1 MTGGQRGFTL
11 LELLIAIAL
20 LVLLTGMLYG
30 GLDLASR
37 RYQGQSHRLDRS
49 AQVALVQN
57 FLRAQISDARAL
69 PAPGGGKAIQF
80 DGRPD
85 GISFVSRGPASA
97 NVGGLAQLTV
107 AYAPGTSGTS
117 GTLSVHWQP
126 LAPTVAPRDSILLAK
141 VRRVEFS
148 YYGAPTPGD
157 APAWH
162 TSWQSLPILPSL
174 VRLSLEF
181 ADGEIMPTLVIA
193 IETKSSSAG
202 GLAAQR

>member
-1 MTGGQRGFTL
+1 MTEDQCGFTL
-11 LELLIAIAL
+11 LELLIAITL

-37 RYQGQSHRLDRS
+37 RYQGQSHHLDRS
-49 AQVALVQN
+49 TQIALVQN
-57 FLRAQISDARAL
+57 FLRAQLSDARAL
-69 PAPGGGKAIQF
+69 PAPGGAAVQF

-97 NVGGLAQLTV
+97 NVGGLAQLNV
-107 AYAPGTSGTS
+107 AYVPGVSGTS

-126 LAPTVAPRDSILLAK
+126 SAPTVASRDSILLAR

-148 YYGAPTPGD
+148 YFGALTPSEAPT
-157 APAWH
+157 WH
-162 TSWQSLPILPSL
+162 TSWQSLPALPSL

-181 ADGEIMPTLVIA
+181 ADGERMPTLVIA
-193 IETKSSSAG
+193 IETKSGSAG

>member
-1 MTGGQRGFTL
+1 MTGDQRGFTL
-11 LELLIAIAL
+11 LELLIAIGL

-30 GLDLASR
+30 GLDLASQ

-57 FLRAQISDARAL
+57 FLRAQLSDARAL
-69 PAPGGGKAIQF
+69 PAPGGTAIQF

-107 AYAPGTSGTS
+107 AYAPGTSGAS

-126 LAPTVAPRDSILLAK
+126 LAPTVVPRDSILLAN

-148 YYGAPTPGD
+148 YYGASTPND
-157 APAWH
+157 APTWH
-162 TSWQSLPILPSL
+162 ASWQSLPILPSL

-181 ADGEIMPTLVIA
+181 ADGESMPTLVVA
-193 IETKSSSAG
+193 IETKSGSAG